1 MTLRAM
7 LPIAVFCSLLGACAS
22 GGGKAPAAQETAP
35 VAAAE
40 APKAAQKAAPK
51 TADKPA
57 TPPSDAPA
65 TPTKTVAKKQKPV
78 PTAQPQPAPTAQPE
92 PAPTAQPEPAPTA
105 EQEPK
110 FEVNTPQEP
119 YYDQPPPS
127 QPRKPAP
134 AKPEATKPEVAL
146 PEPVHP
152 PVAPAAPAAP
162 ALVKQPDAI
171 AILERARK
179 ELAGVRTLDCVTITE
194 ATGEA
199 ANTMPNLG
207 IRNRVQ
213 LRFQYDDAVSI
224 PFFVITRIIETP
236 TGEAYGP
243 RSVYDGKR
251 AVIIDD
257 ASKTFV
263 DPGRNWFDVVGAN
276 LSAIPQWFFKERMT
290 LARRKPGANVTGAGA
305 LEAELIGAR
314 VLGVEQ
320 FDGQQCD
327 LVEFYFSKNI
337 VKFSETTGAPEVV
350 DEQRYTETVHF
361 ARADGL
367 PRRVVTRDIATP
379 GTPPGSGS
387 TITAQFLKMK
397 VNPGYEAPFFDLSI
411 PGGYQP
417 QPKK

>member
-1 MTLRAM
+1 M
-7 LPIAVFCSLLGACAS
+7 
-22 GGGKAPAAQETAP
+22 
-35 VAAAE
+35 
-40 APKAAQKAAPK
+40 
-51 TADKPA
+51 
-57 TPPSDAPA
+57 
-65 TPTKTVAKKQKPV
+65 
-78 PTAQPQPAPTAQPE
+78 
-92 PAPTAQPEPAPTA
+92 
-105 EQEPK
+105 
-110 FEVNTPQEP
+110 
-119 YYDQPPPS
+119 
-127 QPRKPAP
+127 
-134 AKPEATKPEVAL
+134 
-146 PEPVHP
+146 
-152 PVAPAAPAAP
+152 P
-162 ALVKQPDAI
+162 AL
-171 AILERARK
+171 
-179 ELAGVRTLDCVTITE
+179 GV
-194 ATGEA
+194 
-199 ANTMPNLG
+199 
-207 IRNRVQ
+207 RNRVQ

-314 VLGVEQ
+314 VLAVEP

-327 LVEFYFSKNI
+327 LVEFYFSKDI

-361 ARADGL
+361 ARVDGL
-367 PRRVVTRDIATP
+367 PRKVVTRDIATP

-411 PGGYQP
+411 PAGYQP

>member
-22 GGGKAPAAQETAP
+22 GGGKADTAQETAP

-40 APKAAQKAAPK
+40 TK
-51 TADKPA
+51 TA
-57 TPPSDAPA
+57 
-65 TPTKTVAKKQKPV
+65 AKKQKPV
-78 PTAQPQPAPTAQPE
+78 PTAQP
-92 PAPTAQPEPAPTA
+92 
-105 EQEPK
+105 EPK

-134 AKPEATKPEVAL
+134 AKPAPAKPEATKPEATKPEVAL
-146 PEPVHP
+146 PEPVQPQP
-152 PVAPAAPAAP
+152 PVAPAAPAAL

-171 AILERARK
+171 AILERART
-179 ELAGVRTLDCVTITE
+179 ELAGVRTLDCVTVTE

-199 ANTMPNLG
+199 ANTMPALG
-207 IRNRVQ
+207 VRNRVQ

-224 PFFVITRIIETP
+224 PFFVITRVIETP
-236 TGEAYGP
+236 NGEAYGP

-314 VLGVEQ
+314 VLAVEP
-320 FDGQQCD
+320 FDGLECD
-327 LVEFYFSKNI
+327 LVEFYFSKDI

-367 PRRVVTRDIATP
+367 PRKVVTRDIATP

-411 PGGYQP
+411 PAGYQP

>member
-22 GGGKAPAAQETAP
+22 GGGKAPVAQETAP

-40 APKAAQKAAPK
+40 APKAAPKAAPK

-92 PAPTAQPEPAPTA
+92 P
-105 EQEPK
+105 K

-134 AKPEATKPEVAL
+134 AKPAPAQ
-146 PEPVHP
+146 PVQP
-152 PVAPAAPAAP
+152 PPPAAPAAP
-162 ALVKQPDAI
+162 SLVKQPDAI

-199 ANTMPNLG
+199 ANTMPALG

-327 LVEFYFSKNI
+327 LVEFYFSKDI

-367 PRRVVTRDIATP
+367 PRKVVTRDIATP

>member
-22 GGGKAPAAQETAP
+22 GGGKAPAAPENAP

-40 APKAAQKAAPK
+40 APMVAPKAAPK

-65 TPTKTVAKKQKPV
+65 TPTKAVAKKQKPV
-78 PTAQPQPAPTAQPE
+78 PTAQPQPAPTAQP
-92 PAPTAQPEPAPTA
+92 
-105 EQEPK
+105 EPK

-146 PEPVHP
+146 PEPVQSVQP
-152 PVAPAAPAAP
+152 PSVQPPSVQPPPPAAP

-367 PRRVVTRDIATP
+367 PRKVVTRDIATP

>member
-22 GGGKAPAAQETAP
+22 GGGKADTAQETAP

-40 APKAAQKAAPK
+40 TTKAAPKAAPK

-65 TPTKTVAKKQKPV
+65 TPTKTAAKKQKPV
-78 PTAQPQPAPTAQPE
+78 PTAQPQPAPTAQP
-92 PAPTAQPEPAPTA
+92 
-105 EQEPK
+105 EPK

-146 PEPVHP
+146 PEPVQP

-162 ALVKQPDAI
+162 SLVKQPDAI

-199 ANTMPNLG
+199 ANTMPALG

-224 PFFVITRIIETP
+224 PFFVITRVIETP

-361 ARADGL
+361 ARVDGL
-367 PRRVVTRDIATP
+367 PRKVVTRDIATP

-411 PGGYQP
+411 PAGYQP

>member
-1 MTLRAM
+1 
-7 LPIAVFCSLLGACAS
+7 
-22 GGGKAPAAQETAP
+22 
-35 VAAAE
+35 
-40 APKAAQKAAPK
+40 
-51 TADKPA
+51 
-57 TPPSDAPA
+57 
-65 TPTKTVAKKQKPV
+65 
-78 PTAQPQPAPTAQPE
+78 
-92 PAPTAQPEPAPTA
+92 
-105 EQEPK
+105 
-110 FEVNTPQEP
+110 
-119 YYDQPPPS
+119 
-127 QPRKPAP
+127 
-134 AKPEATKPEVAL
+134 
-146 PEPVHP
+146 
-152 PVAPAAPAAP
+152 
-162 ALVKQPDAI
+162 
-171 AILERARK
+171 
-179 ELAGVRTLDCVTITE
+179 
-194 ATGEA
+194 
-199 ANTMPNLG
+199 MPNLG

-290 LARRKPGANVTGAGA
+290 LSRRKPGANVTGAGA

-314 VLGVEQ
+314 VLGVEP

-367 PRRVVTRDIATP
+367 PRKVVTRDIATP

>member
-1 MTLRAM
+1 MNAPKDTNQMTLRAM

-22 GGGKAPAAQETAP
+22 GGGKADTAQEAAP
-35 VAAAE
+35 VTAAE
-40 APKAAQKAAPK
+40 TTKA
-51 TADKPA
+51 
-57 TPPSDAPA
+57 
-65 TPTKTVAKKQKPV
+65 AKKQKPV
-78 PTAQPQPAPTAQPE
+78 PAAQP
-92 PAPTAQPEPAPTA
+92 
-105 EQEPK
+105 EPK

-134 AKPEATKPEVAL
+134 AKPAPAKPEATKPEVAL
-146 PEPVHP
+146 PEPVQPQP
-152 PVAPAAPAAP
+152 PVAPAAP

-179 ELAGVRTLDCVTITE
+179 ELAGVRTLDCVTVTE

-199 ANTMPNLG
+199 ANTMPALG

-224 PFFVITRIIETP
+224 PFFVITRVIETP
-236 TGEAYGP
+236 NGEAYGP

-314 VLGVEQ
+314 VLAVEP
-320 FDGQQCD
+320 FDGLECD
-327 LVEFYFSKNI
+327 LVEFYFSKDI

-367 PRRVVTRDIATP
+367 PRKVVTRDIATP

-411 PGGYQP
+411 PAGYQP

>member
-1 MTLRAM
+1 MNAPKDTNQMTLRAM

-40 APKAAQKAAPK
+40 APMVAPKAAPK

-92 PAPTAQPEPAPTA
+92 P
-105 EQEPK
+105 K

-134 AKPEATKPEVAL
+134 AKPEATKPEATKPEVAL
-146 PEPVHP
+146 PEPVQP

-199 ANTMPNLG
+199 ANTMPALG
-207 IRNRVQ
+207 VRNRVQ

-367 PRRVVTRDIATP
+367 PRKVVTRDIATP

>member
-22 GGGKAPAAQETAP
+22 GGGKADTAQETAP

-40 APKAAQKAAPK
+40 TTKA
-51 TADKPA
+51 
-57 TPPSDAPA
+57 
-65 TPTKTVAKKQKPV
+65 AKKQKPV
-78 PTAQPQPAPTAQPE
+78 PAAQP
-92 PAPTAQPEPAPTA
+92 
-105 EQEPK
+105 EPK

-134 AKPEATKPEVAL
+134 AKPAPAKPEATKPEATKPEVAL
-146 PEPVHP
+146 PEPVQPQP

-171 AILERARK
+171 AILERART
-179 ELAGVRTLDCVTITE
+179 ELAGVRTLDCVTVTE

-199 ANTMPNLG
+199 ANTMPALG

-224 PFFVITRIIETP
+224 PFFVITRVIETP
-236 TGEAYGP
+236 NGEAYGP

-314 VLGVEQ
+314 VLAVEP
-320 FDGQQCD
+320 FDGLECD
-327 LVEFYFSKNI
+327 LVEFYFSKDI

-367 PRRVVTRDIATP
+367 PRKVVTRDIATP

-411 PGGYQP
+411 PAGYQP

>member
-40 APKAAQKAAPK
+40 APMVAPKAAPK

-92 PAPTAQPEPAPTA
+92 P
-105 EQEPK
+105 K

-134 AKPEATKPEVAL
+134 AKPEATKPEATKPEVAL
-146 PEPVHP
+146 PEPVQP

-199 ANTMPNLG
+199 ANTMPALG
-207 IRNRVQ
+207 VRNRVQ

-367 PRRVVTRDIATP
+367 PRKVVTRDIATP

>member
-1 MTLRAM
+1 MNAPKDTNQMTLRAM

-22 GGGKAPAAQETAP
+22 GGGKAPTAQETAP

-40 APKAAQKAAPK
+40 TTKA
-51 TADKPA
+51 
-57 TPPSDAPA
+57 
-65 TPTKTVAKKQKPV
+65 AKKQKPV
-78 PTAQPQPAPTAQPE
+78 PAAQP
-92 PAPTAQPEPAPTA
+92 
-105 EQEPK
+105 EPK

-134 AKPEATKPEVAL
+134 AKPAPAKPEATKPEVAL
-146 PEPVHP
+146 PEPVQPQP

-179 ELAGVRTLDCVTITE
+179 ELAGVRTLDCVTVTE

-199 ANTMPNLG
+199 ANTMPALG
-207 IRNRVQ
+207 VRNRVQ

-224 PFFVITRIIETP
+224 PFFVITRVIETP
-236 TGEAYGP
+236 NGEAYGP

-314 VLGVEQ
+314 VLAVEP
-320 FDGQQCD
+320 FDGLECD
-327 LVEFYFSKNI
+327 LVEFYFSKDI

-367 PRRVVTRDIATP
+367 PRKVVTRDIATP

-397 VNPGYEAPFFDLSI
+397 VNPGYEARFFDLSI
-411 PGGYQP
+411 PAGYQP

>member
-35 VAAAE
+35 VTAAE
-40 APKAAQKAAPK
+40 TTKA
-51 TADKPA
+51 
-57 TPPSDAPA
+57 
-65 TPTKTVAKKQKPV
+65 AKKQKPV
-78 PTAQPQPAPTAQPE
+78 PAAQP
-92 PAPTAQPEPAPTA
+92 
-105 EQEPK
+105 EPK

-134 AKPEATKPEVAL
+134 AKPAPAKPEATKPEVAL
-146 PEPVHP
+146 PEPVQP
-152 PVAPAAPAAP
+152 QPPVAPVAPAAPAAP

-179 ELAGVRTLDCVTITE
+179 ELAGVRTLDCVTVTE

-199 ANTMPNLG
+199 ANTMPALG

-224 PFFVITRIIETP
+224 PFFVITRVIETP
-236 TGEAYGP
+236 NGEAYGP

-314 VLGVEQ
+314 VLAVEP
-320 FDGQQCD
+320 FDGLECD
-327 LVEFYFSKNI
+327 LVEFYFSKDI

-367 PRRVVTRDIATP
+367 PRKVVTRDIATP

-411 PGGYQP
+411 PAGYQP

>member
-22 GGGKAPAAQETAP
+22 GGGKADTAQETAP
-35 VAAAE
+35 VTAAE
-40 APKAAQKAAPK
+40 TTKA
-51 TADKPA
+51 
-57 TPPSDAPA
+57 
-65 TPTKTVAKKQKPV
+65 AKKQK
-78 PTAQPQPAPTAQPE
+78 PAPTAQP
-92 PAPTAQPEPAPTA
+92 
-105 EQEPK
+105 EPK

-134 AKPEATKPEVAL
+134 AKPAPAKPEATKPEVAL
-146 PEPVHP
+146 PEPVQPQP
-152 PVAPAAPAAP
+152 PVAPAAPS
-162 ALVKQPDAI
+162 LVKQPDAI

-179 ELAGVRTLDCVTITE
+179 ELAGVRTLDCVTVTE

-199 ANTMPNLG
+199 ANTMPALG
-207 IRNRVQ
+207 VRNRVQ

-314 VLGVEQ
+314 VLAVEP

-367 PRRVVTRDIATP
+367 PRKVVTRDIATP

-411 PGGYQP
+411 PAGYQP